1 MRIPSSEVLLALFRD
16 SLNFVSVEL
25 YMPMEAFFTSEVRPL
40 DQPDHK
46 AIWVWY
52 CSDSGAIAIF
62 TLVVL
67 GLVMGE
73 IVLFWSTQI

>member
-1 MRIPSSEVLLALFRD
+1 
-16 SLNFVSVEL
+16 
-25 YMPMEAFFTSEVRPL
+25 MPMEAFFTSEVRPL

-46 AIWVWY
+46 AVWVWY

-73 IVLFWSTQI
+73 IVLFWSTQIQSTHTQLAGYHYCRSTKYFVSYLIF